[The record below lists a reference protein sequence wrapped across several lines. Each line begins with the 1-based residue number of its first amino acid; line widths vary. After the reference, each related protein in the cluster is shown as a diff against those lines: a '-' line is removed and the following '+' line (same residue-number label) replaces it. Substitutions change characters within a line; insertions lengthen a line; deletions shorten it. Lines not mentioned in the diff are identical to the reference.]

1 MPVSR
6 LTGAV
11 PFLCRSPL
19 FALFLMILLFPLLLG
34 ACAGGGGGLSSAGPV
49 VLVDGTDRFAD
60 EEEEDDEDDEDDKDG
75 GSPPTPRA
83 DPSEEWVGGTPTPG
97 TVPDPAFYE
106 TAEYDA
112 GQRQPPLAVT
122 RFSDAYARGWTGL
135 GSLVTIADTGVD
147 SDHPDLA
154 PGLAHGRD
162 FTGTGL
168 EDTNGHGTHVLGIVG
183 ARRDGTGMHGGA
195 FDAELAIA
203 KVAAGWSY
211 DFDLARA
218 ATAWGRDL
226 GSVAVNVSAAYLR
239 DYSLER
245 RLVKIGDGSY
255 YLDDPWHGVNGFYG
269 MGLEAAGWRE
279 ALGANQI
286 LVKAAG
292 NNDTDYSAAGNQ
304 MATATDAQGNL
315 ILNGQMLI
323 VGNWDAA
330 AEQITGNQAGN
341 VCTSWREGQCLD
353 AARISDSFL
362 MAPGVNIVSTYPG
375 GGYATMTGTSMS
387 APLVAAAAAVLHQT
401 WPHLD
406 GRQLAALL
414 LQTASRDIP
423 NYAEHIHGQGLLDIE
438 RATRPVGDS
447 GVPTGDSVASEKLS
461 LEGGAL
467 LADPGVAA
475 RAGLSGV
482 MLLDGY
488 DRDFY
493 VDLGHGMAA
502 TDTRRGS
509 AASAGGLFN
518 GYAGYFAD
526 DRHMAFRLP
535 LANGVYMVNGAGYE
549 PGAFLGNRL
558 DGFLGSVAGSA
569 TAYGLV
575 NLDWRV
581 GPGGPRRARVFAQL
595 GSAVTQIERGETP
608 SLLADTAPILS
619 GTASFGGSLPFA
631 GGRAGIVISQPVQ
644 MTRAAMTYRL
654 PVARSPDGRVSYANR
669 EIDLS
674 PAWRETDIG
683 LFFRRDAW
691 RGQLSAESF
700 VEWRHDAP
708 HALSGPIIEAGLRV
722 RVAF

>member
-1 MPVSR
+1 MPPSIVPLAR
-6 LTGAV
+6 LSGAV
-11 PFLCRSPL
+11 PVLCSSL
-19 FALFLMILLFPLLLG
+19 SSILILLIPLLLG
-34 ACAGGGGGLSSAGPV
+34 ACGGGGGLSSAEPV
-49 VLVDGTDRFAD
+49 ILVEGTDRFAD
-60 EEEEDDEDDEDDKDG
+60 ENDDDDDG
-75 GSPPTPRA
+75 GPPPTPEV
-83 DPSEEWVGGTPTPG
+83 DSPEDQIGGTPTPG

-106 TAEYDA
+106 TAEYYG
-112 GQRQPPLAVT
+112 GQWQSPLETT

-147 SDHPDLA
+147 SDHPELA

-168 EDTNGHGTHVLGIVG
+168 EDTNGHGTHVAGIVA
-183 ARRDGTGMHGGA
+183 ARRDGIGMHGGA

-203 KVAAGWSY
+203 KVASEWSY
-211 DFDLARA
+211 SFDLARA

-239 DYSLER
+239 DYRLEAK
-245 RLVKIGDGSY
+245 LVKIGDGSY

-269 MGLEAAGWRE
+269 MGLQAAGWRE

-292 NNDTDYSAAGNQ
+292 NNDTDYSAGANQ
-304 MATATDAQGNL
+304 WATATDSQGNL

-323 VGNWDAA
+323 VGNWDAVS
-330 AEQITGNQAGN
+330 ERITGNQAGN
-341 VCTSWREGQCLD
+341 VCTSWQDGQCLD

-362 MAPGVNIVSTYPG
+362 MAPGVNVVSTYPG
-375 GGYATMTGTSMS
+375 GGYAAMTGTSMS
-387 APLVAAAAAVLHQT
+387 APLVAAAAAVIHQT

-414 LQTASRDIP
+414 LETANRDIP
-423 NYAEHIHGQGLLDIE
+423 DYAEHIHGQGLLDME

-447 GVPTGDSVASEKLS
+447 GVPTGDTVASEKLS
-461 LEGGAL
+461 LEGGAA

-493 VDLGHGMAA
+493 VDLGQGMVA
-502 TDTRRGS
+502 TDTRRAS
-509 AASAGGLFN
+509 AASVGGLFDS
-518 GYAGYFAD
+518 YAGYFTD
-526 DRHMAFRLP
+526 DSHMAFRLP
-535 LANGVYMVNGAGYE
+535 LADDVYMVNGAGYE
-549 PGAFLGNRL
+549 EGAFLGNRL
-558 DGFLGSVAGSA
+558 DGLLGSVAGST

-575 NLDWRV
+575 NLDRRV
-581 GPGGPRRARVFAQL
+581 GARGGRLFAQL
-595 GSAVTQIERGETP
+595 GAAVTQIERADAP
-608 SLLADTAPILS
+608 SLLVDTAPILS
-619 GTASFGGSLPFA
+619 STASLGGSLPVA

-644 MTRAAMTYRL
+644 MTHAAMTYRL
-654 PVARSPDGRVSYANR
+654 PVARRLDGGVSYASR

-674 PAWRETDIG
+674 PARRETDIG

-691 RGQLSAESF
+691 RGYLLAESF

-708 HALSGPIIEAGLRV
+708 HALAGPVVEAGFRLRF
-722 RVAF
+722 AF